1 MSLEQKESDDRKRR
15 IAATIAFFSE
25 AVRFIVLPLL
35 LLYIIM
41 SNFPILT
48 PEASF
53 RRMATTLMMFG
64 GLIAFSSSMEAYF
77 PLGSRLKMIFGI
89 ISIATLCAWFWF
101 LFSKENIVIPFGS
114 LVITIDLFGLLLFI
128 LFALALRGLL
138 PVGQYLTAK
147 DEQRRKAARKPVPKH
162 IVRGAAP
169 AQRAVYI
176 ASIESSEELEPPPPD
191 DFTIDCPSC
200 GSKISP
206 RDDICPF
213 CGTWIRQKF

>member
-1 MSLEQKESDDRKRR
+1 MDLEKNESDDRKRR
-15 IAATIAFFSE
+15 LAATIAFFSE

-53 RRMATTLMMFG
+53 RRMATSMMLFG

-77 PLGSRLKMIFGI
+77 PLGTKLKMIFGV

-114 LVITIDLFGLLLFI
+114 LVITIDLLGLLLLI

-138 PVGQYLTAK
+138 PVGQYLTARE
-147 DEQRRKAARKPVPKH
+147 EQRKKAAKAAVPKH
-162 IVRGAAP
+162 IIREAAP

-176 ASIESSEELEPPPPD
+176 ATIEPSEELEPPPPD
-191 DFTIDCPSC
+191 DFTVECPSC
-200 GSKISP
+200 GLRISP
-206 RDDICPF
+206 RDDVCPF
-213 CGTWIRQKF
+213 CGAWIRQKL